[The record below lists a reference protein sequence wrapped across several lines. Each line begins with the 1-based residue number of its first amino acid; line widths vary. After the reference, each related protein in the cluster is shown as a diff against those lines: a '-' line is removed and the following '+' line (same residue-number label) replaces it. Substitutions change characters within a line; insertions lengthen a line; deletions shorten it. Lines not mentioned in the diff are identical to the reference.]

1 MMFDPKL
8 LVHGAVAAVAFGF
21 SVVGWASGSEHVCD
35 ASHDD
40 DTVRVAAQKRGRFE
54 VLEDVSLS
62 QSVTQKLNT
71 VAEKYAR
78 KTGKTFTVTSGT
90 RDPVTQAELIYAKLS
105 AGDDIMKLYKDKAAI
120 SELVQLYTTGQS
132 AKKSRSAIVNSI
144 ASAIRAQVKKGVF
157 ISAHLKA
164 GAADVRSTTMSSAEK
179 RAFVDAVNEA
189 GGFEVMFESTPPHFH
204 LQVD

>member
-1 MMFDPKL
+1 MMIDPRL
-8 LVHGAVAAVAFGF
+8 FIHGAVAAVAFGL
-21 SVVGWASGSEHVCD
+21 SVVGWASDPEHVCD
-35 ASHDD
+35 AVHSDSNLQ
-40 DTVRVAAQKRGRFE
+40 VAAQKRGRFE

-62 QSVTQKLNT
+62 QSVTQKLNI
-71 VAEKYAR
+71 VAEKYTR

-120 SELVQLYTTGQS
+120 SELVQIYTTGQA
-132 AKKSRSAIVNSI
+132 AKKTRSAIVKSI
-144 ASAIRAQVKKGVF
+144 ATAIRAQVKRGVF

-164 GAADVRSTTMSSAEK
+164 GAADVRSSTMSASEK
-179 RAFVDAVNEA
+179 RAFVDSVNEA

>member
-1 MMFDPKL
+1 MLDPRIF
-8 LVHGAVAAVAFGF
+8 VHGTVAAVAFGM
-21 SVVGWASGSEHVCD
+21 SVVGWVSEPDHVCD
-35 ASHDD
+35 AAHDD
-40 DTVRVAAQKRGRFE
+40 DTTQVASSKRGRFE

-62 QSVTQKLNT
+62 QSVTQKLNV
-71 VAEKYAR
+71 VAEKYGR

-105 AGDDIMKLYKDKAAI
+105 AGDDILKLYKDKAAI
-120 SELVQLYTTGQS
+120 TELVQIYTAGHA
-132 AKKSRSAIVNSI
+132 AKKTKAAIVSSI
-144 ASAIRAQVKKGVF
+144 AAAIRAQIKKGTF

-164 GAADVRSTTMSSAEK
+164 GAADVRSTTMSSSEK